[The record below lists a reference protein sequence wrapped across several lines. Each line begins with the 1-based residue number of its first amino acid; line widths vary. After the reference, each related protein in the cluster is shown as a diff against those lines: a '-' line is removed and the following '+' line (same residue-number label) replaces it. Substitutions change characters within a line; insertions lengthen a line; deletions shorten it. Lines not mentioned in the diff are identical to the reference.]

1 MKDFK
6 EALKSCYSK
15 DLEERK
21 TWYSPAAEAYNKA
34 RPRYPQQLIQ
44 RAVELTQLQDNANI
58 LEVGCGPG
66 IATVAFAKLGY
77 SMLCVEPNPD
87 FCSLTRQNCQDYPNI
102 EVINTSFEESQ
113 LETNKFD
120 AVLAATSFHW
130 IPAEVGYPKA
140 ASCLKDN
147 GYLILLWNMR
157 LEPSYEIY
165 QKFIRIY
172 EQYAPSLLEK
182 YEGEYEGR
190 EKQQEHLNS
199 FGEIVLESGKF
210 QDLVTEY
217 IPCELTYSIDD
228 YFALLNSYSPYLNL
242 EPQAKEALFAALR
255 EKIQDEH
262 LDGASI
268 QLSFLSGFNIA
279 RKLP

>member
-6 EALKSCYSK
+6 EVLKSCS
-15 DLEERK
+15 DTSLEQRK

-77 SMLCVEPNPD
+77 KMLCVEPNPD
-87 FCSLTRQNCQDYPNI
+87 FCLLTRQNCQEYSNVQI
-102 EVINTSFEESQ
+102 LNTSFEEWQ
-113 LETNKFD
+113 LESNKFD

-130 IPAEVGYPKA
+130 IPPEVGYSKA
-140 ASCLKDN
+140 ASSLKDN

-157 LEPSYEIY
+157 LEPSYELY
-165 QKFIRIY
+165 QKFIKIY

-182 YEGEYEGR
+182 YEGEYEGK
-190 EKQQEHLNS
+190 EKQEEHLKS
-199 FGEIVLESGKF
+199 FGEIVLESGQF

-217 IPCELTYSIDD
+217 IPCELTYSVDD
-228 YFALLNSYSPYLNL
+228 YFALLNSYSPYLML
-242 EPQAKEALFAALR
+242 EPQVKDALFAALR
-255 EKIQDEH
+255 EKIEDEH
-262 LDGASI
+262 LGGASI

-279 RKLP
+279 RRA

>member
-1 MKDFK
+1 MKDFR
-6 EALKSCYSK
+6 EALKGCSDTS
-15 DLEERK
+15 LEQRK
-21 TWYSPAAEAYNKA
+21 VWYSPAAEAYNKA

-44 RAVELTQLQDNANI
+44 RTVELIQLQDNANI

-77 SMLCVEPNPD
+77 NMLCVEPNPD

-165 QKFIRIY
+165 QKFIKIY

-190 EKQQEHLNS
+190 QKQEEHLKS
-199 FGEIVLESGKF
+199 FGEIVLESGQF
-210 QDLVTEY
+210 QDLITEY

-255 EKIQDEH
+255 EKIEDEH
-262 LDGASI
+262 LEGASI